1 MDILKTQVAIIG
13 SGPAGLLLGQLLYKA
28 GIDHIIVEQRSAE
41 YVASRIRAGIL
52 EQVSV
57 DLLKQAG
64 VDQNLK
70 EKGLPHSG
78 IEILTNGELHR
89 VDLAALTGG
98 KQVTVYGQTEVTKD
112 LMTAREAE
120 QLTSF
125 YEAQNVQVK
134 DFYTAPKVEF
144 EYQGKAFQ
152 IQCDFIAGCDGYHG
166 VCRASVPEDKIKT
179 FEKVYPFG
187 W

>member
-70 EKGLPHSG
+70 DKLVGLCSCE
-78 IEILTNGELHR
+78 IEESVSFNPINQILINFLCGL
-89 VDLAALTGG
+89 
-98 KQVTVYGQTEVTKD
+98 
-112 LMTAREAE
+112 
-120 QLTSF
+120 SF
-125 YEAQNVQVK
+125 L
-134 DFYTAPKVEF
+134 
-144 EYQGKAFQ
+144 
-152 IQCDFIAGCDGYHG
+152 
-166 VCRASVPEDKIKT
+166 
-179 FEKVYPFG
+179 
-187 W
+187 

>member
-112 LMTAREAE
+112 LMAAREAA

-125 YEAQNVQVK
+125 YEAHHVQVK

-144 EYQGKAFQ
+144 EYQGKNLSN
-152 IQCDFIAGCDGYHG
+152 
-166 VCRASVPEDKIKT
+166 SV
-179 FEKVYPFG
+179 
-187 W
+187 